1 MQRFDTVALTAT
13 RTSEGFIR
21 DAPIVGRTGI
31 LHYINADGSD
41 RYEYRPPEEAFDAD
55 SLASLMGKPITV
67 GHKAM
72 VTAKNAGAV
81 GPIGTVLTAGRQDG
95 DAIRADIVIYDLP
108 TAARELSCGYTLDLD
123 ETPGTTPEGEHYDA
137 VQRHIRY
144 NHVAVVPKGR
154 AGIARLNMDGAQI
167 LDDERGEETMVKVRV
182 DNGLE
187 YDAVPEVA
195 QYVSTLQASLTKAR
209 GDTDTLQA
217 RCDAL
222 SSDLKKEQEARAADK
237 KKHEDAFTEAV
248 KNRVAVLSA
257 ARKYHIEKADSL
269 SDLDIKKA
277 VIKAV
282 RGDMDLD
289 GRSDAYIEAAY
300 DMACADESHH
310 EDGLAKQREAINRR
324 EDGRKGNQK
333 HSDEDD
339 IDYDDPEAVEAK
351 IRKDEAEAYKK
362 RV

>member
-154 AGIARLNMDGAQI
+154 AGIARLNMDG
-167 LDDERGEETMVKVRV
+167 DEVFEEERKQTMEKVRI
-182 DNGLE
+182 DTGLE
-187 YDAVPEVA
+187 YDAAPEVKK
-195 QYVSTLQASLTKAR
+195 YVEKLEGQVRDARADMDKMQAKY
-209 GDTDTLQA
+209 
-217 RCDAL
+217 DAAAA
-222 SSDLKKEQEARAADK
+222 DLKKEQEGRAADK
-237 KKHEDAFTEAV
+237 KAREDGFAAAVRARVALLTEAA
-248 KNRVAVLSA
+248 KH
-257 ARKYHIEKADSL
+257 KIEKADEMA
-269 SDLDIKKA
+269 DGEIKKA
-277 VIKAV
+277 VILAV
-282 RGDMDLD
+282 RGDMDLEGKSAD
-289 GRSDAYIEAAY
+289 YIDAAY
-300 DMACADESHH
+300 DMARADDAKHA
-310 EDGLAKQREAINRR
+310 DGLTKQRQQIMKKKDDRKDGSDPDDLDAVMQKIR
-324 EDGRKGNQK
+324 ED
-333 HSDEDD
+333 
-339 IDYDDPEAVEAK
+339 EAK
-351 IRKDEAEAYKK
+351 AWEA